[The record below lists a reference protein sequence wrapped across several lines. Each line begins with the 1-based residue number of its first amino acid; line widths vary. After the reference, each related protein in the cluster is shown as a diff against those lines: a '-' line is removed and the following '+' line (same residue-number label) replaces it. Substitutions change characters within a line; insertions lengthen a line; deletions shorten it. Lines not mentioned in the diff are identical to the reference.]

1 MGIIIK
7 TLKPVR
13 YKGTEI
19 EKNAVIEI
27 DEGVYKDWKKL
38 ELCELNNNQETV
50 KSDESVI
57 ENDED
62 LELPSEDKLI
72 EAHVED
78 IKGNWYVLKTGEK
91 LQGKENTLKR
101 IKELIE

>member
-1 MGIIIK
+1 MGIRIK

-13 YKGTEI
+13 YKGTEYVMD
-19 EKNAVIEI
+19 AVLEI

-38 ELCELNNNQETV
+38 GLCELNNDQDTV
-50 KSDESVI
+50 KFDESTI
-57 ENDED
+57 ENDKD
-62 LELPSEDKLI
+62 LELPSDDKLI
-72 EAHVED
+72 EAHVEE

-91 LQGKENTLKR
+91 LQGKENALKR